1 MHAHSRFQS
10 LDPFGQRRGS
20 IPAADQKDRSSG
32 NENDACW
39 VQFSLQTLALGRTC
53 LTGCV
58 FTAFF
63 FLTMPLLKSYVTWNN
78 KGGVGKTTLTFHMA
92 THYALTHP
100 LETVL
105 VIDLCP
111 QANVSSAL
119 LRGTG
124 NVARLT
130 YERKT
135 VSFYLHQVSS
145 SYGLLTVNLQAFL
158 TQVNGLNNQIP
169 PNVYLLCGDI
179 HLETVAR
186 SLEQKRNANLA
197 DDSFWVFVTSSVR
210 YFIEGHFNNYEGK
223 SFFTPGVACQPGD
236 NRGWVVF
243 IDTNP
248 SFSVYTEIALL
259 AAQRLIIP
267 VNADDFSREALKS
280 LLHLVYG
287 IAEAELLPE
296 FKLYDHKLTFSYK
309 SKTNGLRLPLI
320 YLLIHNRATRYNL
333 RSAQA
338 FYQLFTSSLDALQC
352 AFKSNSKCFEPK
364 PVLNPL
370 LGPRVDQYFQDISD
384 FHTDGIVALH
394 HGCPLANL
402 AHYFSLR
409 RVPFLNGTVALN
421 SQQIGIHLQYLKNL
435 VAML

>member
-1 MHAHSRFQS
+1 
-10 LDPFGQRRGS
+10 
-20 IPAADQKDRSSG
+20 
-32 NENDACW
+32 
-39 VQFSLQTLALGRTC
+39 
-53 LTGCV
+53 
-58 FTAFF
+58 
-63 FLTMPLLKSYVTWNN
+63 MPLLKSYVTWNN

-92 THYALTHP
+92 TQYALTHP

-111 QANVSSAL
+111 QANVSSTL
-119 LRGTG
+119 LRGME

-145 SYGLLTVNLQAFL
+145 SYNLSTVNLQAFL
-158 TQVNGLNNQIP
+158 THVNGLNNQIP

-186 SLEQKRNANLA
+186 SLEQKRNANLV
-197 DDSFWVFVTSSVR
+197 DDSSWVFVTSSVR
-210 YFIEGHFNNYEGK
+210 YFIEGHFSGQ
-223 SFFTPGVACQPGD
+223 GVACQPGD

-280 LLHLVYG
+280 LLHLIYG
-287 IAEAELLPE
+287 IAEAELPLE

-320 YLLIHNRATRYNL
+320 HLLIHNRATRYNL
-333 RSAQA
+333 RSAKA
-338 FYQLFTSSLDALQC
+338 FSQLFTSSYDALQC
-352 AFKSNSKCFEPK
+352 AFNNNIECFAPK
-364 PVLNPL
+364 PP
-370 LGPRVDQYFQDISD
+370 GPGLHVDQYYVDVSD
-384 FHTDGIVALH
+384 FHTDGIVALY
-394 HGCPLANL
+394 HGCPLGNL
-402 AHYFSLR
+402 TNHFSLR
-409 RVPFLNGTVALN
+409 HVPFLDGTVALSN
-421 SQQIGIHLQYLKNL
+421 PQIKIHLQSLINL

>member
-1 MHAHSRFQS
+1 
-10 LDPFGQRRGS
+10 
-20 IPAADQKDRSSG
+20 
-32 NENDACW
+32 
-39 VQFSLQTLALGRTC
+39 
-53 LTGCV
+53 
-58 FTAFF
+58 
-63 FLTMPLLKSYVTWNN
+63 MPLLKSYVTWNN

-119 LRGTG
+119 LRGMG

-145 SYGLLTVNLQAFL
+145 SNGLLTVNLQAFL
-158 TQVNGLNNQIP
+158 TQVHGFNNRIP

-197 DDSFWVFVTSSVR
+197 DDSAWVFITSSVR
-210 YFIEGHFNNYEGK
+210 YFIEGH
-223 SFFTPGVACQPGD
+223 FTPGVACQPGD

-280 LLHLVYG
+280 LLHLIYG
-287 IAEAELLPE
+287 IAEAELPPE

-309 SKTNGLRLPLI
+309 SKMNGLRLPLI
-320 YLLIHNRATRYNL
+320 YLLIQNRATRYNL
-333 RSAQA
+333 RSAKA
-338 FYQLFTSSLDALQC
+338 FSQLFTSSYDALQC
-352 AFKSNSKCFEPK
+352 AFKSNIECFAPK
-364 PVLNPL
+364 PPGLH
-370 LGPRVDQYFQDISD
+370 VDQYYVDISD

-394 HGCPLANL
+394 HGCPLGNL
-402 AHYFSLR
+402 SNHFSLR
-409 RVPFLNGTVALN
+409 HVPFLYETVALSN
-421 SQQIGIHLQYLKNL
+421 PQINIHLQSLDNL
-435 VAML
+435 IAML

>member
-1 MHAHSRFQS
+1 
-10 LDPFGQRRGS
+10 
-20 IPAADQKDRSSG
+20 
-32 NENDACW
+32 
-39 VQFSLQTLALGRTC
+39 
-53 LTGCV
+53 
-58 FTAFF
+58 
-63 FLTMPLLKSYVTWNN
+63 MPLLKSYVTWNN

-92 THYALTHP
+92 TQYALTHP

-119 LRGTG
+119 LRGMG
-124 NVARLT
+124 NVTRLT

-135 VSFYLHQVSS
+135 MSFYLHQVSS
-145 SYGLLTVNLQAFL
+145 SNNLSIVNPPAFL
-158 TQVNGLNNQIP
+158 TQVSGFNNQIP
-169 PNVYLLCGDI
+169 SNVYLLCGDI

-197 DDSFWVFVTSSVR
+197 DDSAWVFITSSVR
-210 YFIEGHFNNYEGK
+210 YFIEGH
-223 SFFTPGVACQPGD
+223 FTPGVACQPGD

-259 AAQRLIIP
+259 AARRLIIP
-267 VNADDFSREALKS
+267 VNADDFSREGLKS

-287 IAEAELLPE
+287 IAEAELPPE
-296 FKLYDHKLTFSYK
+296 FKLYDHKLTFSFK

-333 RSAQA
+333 RSAEA
-338 FYQLFTSSLDALQC
+338 FSQLFSSSFDALQC
-352 AFKSNSKCFEPK
+352 AFKSNIGCFEPK
-364 PVLNPL
+364 PPGPL
-370 LGPRVDQYFQDISD
+370 VSQYFVDISD

-402 AHYFSLR
+402 TDYFSLR

-421 SQQIGIHLQYLKNL
+421 SQQIGIHLQCLNNL
-435 VAML
+435 VAKL

>member
-10 LDPFGQRRGS
+10 FDPFGQRRGS
-20 IPAADQKDRSSG
+20 LPAADQKDRSSG

-92 THYALTHP
+92 TQYALTHP
-100 LETVL
+100 LETIL

-119 LRGTG
+119 LRGMG

-145 SYGLLTVNLQAFL
+145 SYRFSTVNLRAFL

-197 DDSFWVFVTSSVR
+197 DDSSWVFVTSSVR
-210 YFIEGHFNNYEGK
+210 YFIEGHFYNDYAGTSLFK
-223 SFFTPGVACQPGD
+223 PGVACQPGD

-287 IAEAELLPE
+287 IAEAELPLE

-352 AFKSNSKCFEPK
+352 ALKSNSECFEQK
-364 PVLNPL
+364 P
-370 LGPRVDQYFQDISD
+370 LGPLQEPQVNQYLVDLYD

-394 HGCPLANL
+394 YGCPLA
-402 AHYFSLR
+402 A
-409 RVPFLNGTVALN
+409 
-421 SQQIGIHLQYLKNL
+421 LKNHYTPS
-435 VAML
+435 

>member
-1 MHAHSRFQS
+1 
-10 LDPFGQRRGS
+10 
-20 IPAADQKDRSSG
+20 
-32 NENDACW
+32 
-39 VQFSLQTLALGRTC
+39 
-53 LTGCV
+53 
-58 FTAFF
+58 
-63 FLTMPLLKSYVTWNN
+63 MPLLKSYVTWNN

-92 THYALTHP
+92 TQYALNHP

-105 VIDLCP
+105 VIDICP

-119 LRGTG
+119 LRGME

-130 YERKT
+130 YQRKT

-145 SYGLLTVNLQAFL
+145 SYDLSTVNLQAFL

-169 PNVYLLCGDI
+169 SNVYLLCGDI

-186 SLEQKRNANLA
+186 SLEQKRNANLV
-197 DDSFWVFVTSSVR
+197 DDSSWVFVTSSVR
-210 YFIEGHFNNYEGK
+210 YFIEGHCYNDYAGTP
-223 SFFTPGVACQPGD
+223 FFKPGVACQPG
-236 NRGWVVF
+236 GWVVF

-267 VNADDFSREALKS
+267 VNADNFSREALKS

-287 IAEAELLPE
+287 IAEAELPPE
-296 FKLYDHKLTFSYK
+296 FELYDHKLTFSYK
-309 SKTNGLRLPLI
+309 SKTKGLRLPLI

-338 FYQLFTSSLDALQC
+338 FHQLFTSSFDALQC
-352 AFKSNSKCFEPK
+352 ALKSNRECFEPK
-364 PVLNPL
+364 P
-370 LGPRVDQYFQDISD
+370 LGPLQEPQVNQYLVDLYD

-394 HGCPLANL
+394 YGCPLAAL
-402 AHYFSLR
+402 KKHYTLSS
-409 RVPFLNGTVALN
+409 VPIVNGTVALS
-421 SQQIGIHLQYLKNL
+421 SQQIDIHLQNLNNL
-435 VAML
+435 VAKL

>member
-1 MHAHSRFQS
+1 
-10 LDPFGQRRGS
+10 
-20 IPAADQKDRSSG
+20 
-32 NENDACW
+32 
-39 VQFSLQTLALGRTC
+39 
-53 LTGCV
+53 
-58 FTAFF
+58 
-63 FLTMPLLKSYVTWNN
+63 
-78 KGGVGKTTLTFHMA
+78 MA
-92 THYALTHP
+92 TQYALTHP
-100 LETVL
+100 WENVL

-119 LRGTG
+119 LRGMG
-124 NVARLT
+124 NVTRLT

-145 SYGLLTVNLQAFL
+145 SYGLSTVNLQAFL
-158 TQVNGLNNQIP
+158 TRVNGLNNQIP

-197 DDSFWVFVTSSVR
+197 DDSSWVFVTSSVR
-210 YFIEGHFNNYEGK
+210 YFIEGHFSGQ
-223 SFFTPGVACQPGD
+223 SFFTPGVASQPGD

-280 LLHLVYG
+280 LLHLIYG
-287 IAEAELLPE
+287 IAEAELPLE
-296 FKLYDHKLTFSYK
+296 FTLYDHKLTFSYK
-309 SKTNGLRLPLI
+309 CKTNDLRRPRI
-320 YLLIHNRATRYNL
+320 YLLIHNRATRYST
-333 RSAQA
+333 RSAEA
-338 FYQLFTSSLDALQC
+338 FSQLSKSSYDALQC
-352 AFKSNSKCFEPK
+352 AFSNNFECFALKQP
-364 PVLNPL
+364 
-370 LGPRVDQYFQDISD
+370 GPFGLHVDQYFVDIFD

-402 AHYFSLR
+402 TNHFSLR
-409 RVPFLNGTVALN
+409 HVSFLYGPVALSIPQIN
-421 SQQIGIHLQYLKNL
+421 SHLQCLKNL
-435 VAML
+435 IDLL

>member
-1 MHAHSRFQS
+1 
-10 LDPFGQRRGS
+10 
-20 IPAADQKDRSSG
+20 
-32 NENDACW
+32 
-39 VQFSLQTLALGRTC
+39 
-53 LTGCV
+53 
-58 FTAFF
+58 
-63 FLTMPLLKSYVTWNN
+63 MPLLKSYVTWNN

-92 THYALTHP
+92 TQYALTHP
-100 LETVL
+100 WENVL

-119 LRGTG
+119 LRGMG

-145 SYGLLTVNLQAFL
+145 SYGLSTVNLQAFL
-158 TQVNGLNNQIP
+158 TRVNGLNNQIP

-197 DDSFWVFVTSSVR
+197 DDSSWVFVTSSVR
-210 YFIEGHFNNYEGK
+210 YFIEGHFSGQ
-223 SFFTPGVACQPGD
+223 SFFTPGVASQPGD

-280 LLHLVYG
+280 LLHLIYG
-287 IAEAELLPE
+287 IAEAELPLE
-296 FKLYDHKLTFSYK
+296 FTLYDHKLTFSYK
-309 SKTNGLRLPLI
+309 CKTNGLRRPRI
-320 YLLIHNRATRYNL
+320 YLLIHNRATRYST
-333 RSAQA
+333 RSAEA
-338 FYQLFTSSLDALQC
+338 FSQLSKSSYDALQC
-352 AFKSNSKCFEPK
+352 AFSNNFECFALKQP
-364 PVLNPL
+364 
-370 LGPRVDQYFQDISD
+370 GPFGLHVDQYFVDIFD

-402 AHYFSLR
+402 TNHFSLR
-409 RVPFLNGTVALN
+409 HVSFLYGPVALSIPQIN
-421 SQQIGIHLQYLKNL
+421 SHLQCLKNL
-435 VAML
+435 IDLL

>member
-1 MHAHSRFQS
+1 
-10 LDPFGQRRGS
+10 
-20 IPAADQKDRSSG
+20 
-32 NENDACW
+32 
-39 VQFSLQTLALGRTC
+39 
-53 LTGCV
+53 
-58 FTAFF
+58 
-63 FLTMPLLKSYVTWNN
+63 
-78 KGGVGKTTLTFHMA
+78 MA
-92 THYALTHP
+92 TQYALTHP
-100 LETVL
+100 WENVL

-119 LRGTG
+119 LRGMG
-124 NVARLT
+124 NVTRLT

-145 SYGLLTVNLQAFL
+145 SYGLSTVNLQAFL
-158 TQVNGLNNQIP
+158 TRVNGLNNQIP

-197 DDSFWVFVTSSVR
+197 DDSSWVFVTSSVR
-210 YFIEGHFNNYEGK
+210 YFIEGHFSGQ
-223 SFFTPGVACQPGD
+223 SFFTPGVASQPGD

-280 LLHLVYG
+280 LLHLIYG
-287 IAEAELLPE
+287 IAEAELPLE
-296 FKLYDHKLTFSYK
+296 FTLYDHKLTFSYK
-309 SKTNGLRLPLI
+309 CKTNGLRRPRI
-320 YLLIHNRATRYNL
+320 YLLIHNRATRYST
-333 RSAQA
+333 RSAEA
-338 FYQLFTSSLDALQC
+338 FSQLSKSSYDALQC
-352 AFKSNSKCFEPK
+352 AFSNNFECFALKQP
-364 PVLNPL
+364 
-370 LGPRVDQYFQDISD
+370 GPFGLHVDQYFVDIFD

-402 AHYFSLR
+402 TNHFSLR
-409 RVPFLNGTVALN
+409 HVSFLYGPVALSIPQIN
-421 SQQIGIHLQYLKNL
+421 SHLQCLKNL
-435 VAML
+435 IDLL

>member
-1 MHAHSRFQS
+1 
-10 LDPFGQRRGS
+10 
-20 IPAADQKDRSSG
+20 
-32 NENDACW
+32 
-39 VQFSLQTLALGRTC
+39 
-53 LTGCV
+53 
-58 FTAFF
+58 
-63 FLTMPLLKSYVTWNN
+63 MPLLKSYVTWNN

-92 THYALTHP
+92 TQYALTHP
-100 LETVL
+100 SETVL

-119 LRGTG
+119 LRGME

-145 SYGLLTVNLQAFL
+145 SNGLLTVNLQAFL
-158 TQVNGLNNQIP
+158 TQVHGFNNQIP

-186 SLEQKRNANLA
+186 SLEQKRNANLV
-197 DDSFWVFVTSSVR
+197 DDSSWVFVTSSVL
-210 YFIEGHFNNYEGK
+210 YFIKGHFYNDYAGT
-223 SFFTPGVACQPGD
+223 SFFKPGVACQTGD

-280 LLHLVYG
+280 LLHLIYG
-287 IAEAELLPE
+287 IAEAELPPE
-296 FKLYDHKLTFSYK
+296 FKLYDHKLTFSHK
-309 SKTNGLRLPLI
+309 SKANGLRLPLI

-333 RSAQA
+333 RSAKA
-338 FYQLFTSSLDALQC
+338 FSQLFTSSYDALQC
-352 AFKSNSKCFEPK
+352 AFKSNIECFAPK
-364 PVLNPL
+364 PPGPL
-370 LGPRVDQYFQDISD
+370 GLHVDQYYVDISD

-394 HGCPLANL
+394 HGCPLGNL
-402 AHYFSLR
+402 SNHFSLR
-409 RVPFLNGTVALN
+409 HVPFLSGTVALSN
-421 SQQIGIHLQYLKNL
+421 LQINIHLQSLNNL
-435 VAML
+435 IAML

>member
-1 MHAHSRFQS
+1 
-10 LDPFGQRRGS
+10 
-20 IPAADQKDRSSG
+20 
-32 NENDACW
+32 
-39 VQFSLQTLALGRTC
+39 
-53 LTGCV
+53 
-58 FTAFF
+58 
-63 FLTMPLLKSYVTWNN
+63 MPLLKSYVTWNN

-92 THYALTHP
+92 TQYALTHP
-100 LETVL
+100 SETVL

-119 LRGTG
+119 LRGME
-124 NVARLT
+124 NVAQLT

-145 SYGLLTVNLQAFL
+145 SNGLLTVNLQAFL
-158 TQVNGLNNQIP
+158 TQVHGFNNQIP

-186 SLEQKRNANLA
+186 SLEQKRNANLV
-197 DDSFWVFVTSSVR
+197 DDSSWVFVTSSVL
-210 YFIEGHFNNYEGK
+210 YFIKGHFYNDYAGT
-223 SFFTPGVACQPGD
+223 SFFKPGVACQTGD

-267 VNADDFSREALKS
+267 VNADDFSREALKT
-280 LLHLVYG
+280 LLHLIYG
-287 IAEAELLPE
+287 IAEAELPPE

-309 SKTNGLRLPLI
+309 CKTNGLRRHRI
-320 YLLIHNRATRYNL
+320 YLLIHNRATRYST
-333 RSAQA
+333 RSAEA
-338 FYQLFTSSLDALQC
+338 FSQLSKSSYDALQC
-352 AFKSNSKCFEPK
+352 AFNNNIDCFELK
-364 PVLNPL
+364 PP
-370 LGPRVDQYFQDISD
+370 GPFGLPVDQYFVDISD

-402 AHYFSLR
+402 KNHFSLR
-409 RVPFLNGTVALN
+409 QVPFLYGPVAL
-421 SQQIGIHLQYLKNL
+421 SSPQIDIHLQCLNNL
-435 VAML
+435 IAML

>member
-1 MHAHSRFQS
+1 
-10 LDPFGQRRGS
+10 
-20 IPAADQKDRSSG
+20 
-32 NENDACW
+32 
-39 VQFSLQTLALGRTC
+39 
-53 LTGCV
+53 
-58 FTAFF
+58 
-63 FLTMPLLKSYVTWNN
+63 MPLLKSYVTWNN

-92 THYALTHP
+92 TQYALTHP
-100 LETVL
+100 WENVL

-119 LRGTG
+119 LRGMG
-124 NVARLT
+124 NVTRLT

-145 SYGLLTVNLQAFL
+145 SYGLSTVNLQAFL
-158 TQVNGLNNQIP
+158 TRVNGLNNQIP

-186 SLEQKRNANLA
+186 SLEQKRNANPA
-197 DDSFWVFVTSSVR
+197 DDSSWVFVTSSVR
-210 YFIEGHFNNYEGK
+210 YFIEGQFSGQ

-280 LLHLVYG
+280 LLHLIYG
-287 IAEAELLPE
+287 IAEAELPPE

-309 SKTNGLRLPLI
+309 SKMNGLRLPLI

-333 RSAQA
+333 RSAEA
-338 FYQLFTSSLDALQC
+338 FSQLFTSSFDALQY
-352 AFKSNSKCFEPK
+352 AFKSNIWCFEPK
-364 PVLNPL
+364 PP
-370 LGPRVDQYFQDISD
+370 LGPGPLVNQYFVDISD

-402 AHYFSLR
+402 KNHFSLR
-409 RVPFLNGTVALN
+409 QVSFLYGPVALSN
-421 SQQIGIHLQYLKNL
+421 PQIDIHLQCLNNL
-435 VAML
+435 IAML

>member
-1 MHAHSRFQS
+1 
-10 LDPFGQRRGS
+10 
-20 IPAADQKDRSSG
+20 
-32 NENDACW
+32 
-39 VQFSLQTLALGRTC
+39 
-53 LTGCV
+53 
-58 FTAFF
+58 
-63 FLTMPLLKSYVTWNN
+63 MPLLKSYVTWNN

-92 THYALTHP
+92 TQYALTHP

-119 LRGTG
+119 LRGMG
-124 NVARLT
+124 NVTRLT

-135 VSFYLHQVSS
+135 VSFYLHQVSN
-145 SYGLLTVNLQAFL
+145 SYDLSTVNLQTFL
-158 TQVNGLNNQIP
+158 TQVNGQNGFNNQIP
-169 PNVYLLCGDI
+169 RNVYLLCGDI

-197 DDSFWVFVTSSVR
+197 DDSSWVFVTSSVR
-210 YFIEGHFNNYEGK
+210 YFIEGHF
-223 SFFTPGVACQPGD
+223 TPGVACQPRD
-236 NRGWVVF
+236 NREWVVF

-280 LLHLVYG
+280 LLHLIYG
-287 IAEAELLPE
+287 IAEAELPFE

-309 SKTNGLRLPLI
+309 SKTNRLRLPLI

-333 RSAQA
+333 RSAEA
-338 FYQLFTSSLDALQC
+338 FSQLFTSSYDALQC
-352 AFKSNSKCFEPK
+352 AFNNNIECFVPK
-364 PVLNPL
+364 PPGPL
-370 LGPRVDQYFQDISD
+370 GLHVNQYFVDISD

-394 HGCPLANL
+394 HGCPLGNL
-402 AHYFSLR
+402 KNYFSLR
-409 RVPFLNGTVALN
+409 QVPFLYGTVAL
-421 SQQIGIHLQYLKNL
+421 SSPQIDIHLQSLNNL
-435 VAML
+435 IVML

>member
-1 MHAHSRFQS
+1 
-10 LDPFGQRRGS
+10 
-20 IPAADQKDRSSG
+20 
-32 NENDACW
+32 
-39 VQFSLQTLALGRTC
+39 
-53 LTGCV
+53 
-58 FTAFF
+58 
-63 FLTMPLLKSYVTWNN
+63 MPLLKSYVTWNN

-92 THYALTHP
+92 TQYALDHP
-100 LETVL
+100 DENVL
-105 VIDLCP
+105 VVDLCP

-119 LRGTG
+119 LRGMG

-145 SYGLLTVNLQAFL
+145 SYRLSTLNLQAFL

-197 DDSFWVFVTSSVR
+197 DDSSWVFVTSSVR
-210 YFIEGHFNNYEGK
+210 YFIEGHFSGQ

-267 VNADDFSREALKS
+267 VTADDFSREALKS
-280 LLHLVYG
+280 LLHLIYG
-287 IAEAELLPE
+287 IAEAELPPE

-333 RSAQA
+333 RSAKA
-338 FYQLFTSSLDALQC
+338 FSQLFTSSFDALQC
-352 AFKSNSKCFEPK
+352 AFKSNTECFAPK
-364 PVLNPL
+364 PPRPL
-370 LGPRVDQYFQDISD
+370 GLHVDQYFVDISD

-402 AHYFSLR
+402 TNHFSLR
-409 RVPFLNGTVALN
+409 HVPFLCETVALSR
-421 SQQIGIHLQYLKNL
+421 SQIYIHLQCLKSL
-435 VAML
+435 IAML

>member
-1 MHAHSRFQS
+1 
-10 LDPFGQRRGS
+10 
-20 IPAADQKDRSSG
+20 
-32 NENDACW
+32 
-39 VQFSLQTLALGRTC
+39 
-53 LTGCV
+53 
-58 FTAFF
+58 
-63 FLTMPLLKSYVTWNN
+63 MPLLKSYVTWNN

-92 THYALTHP
+92 TQYALNHP

-119 LRGTG
+119 LRGMG
-124 NVARLT
+124 NVTRLT

-145 SYGLLTVNLQAFL
+145 SYGLSTVNLQAFL
-158 TQVNGLNNQIP
+158 TRVNGLNNQIP

-197 DDSFWVFVTSSVR
+197 DDSSWVFVTSSVR
-210 YFIEGHFNNYEGK
+210 YFIEGHFSGQ
-223 SFFTPGVACQPGD
+223 SFFTPGVASQPGD

-280 LLHLVYG
+280 LLHLIYG
-287 IAEAELLPE
+287 IAEAELPLE
-296 FKLYDHKLTFSYK
+296 FTLYDHKLTFSYK
-309 SKTNGLRLPLI
+309 CKTNGLRRPRI
-320 YLLIHNRATRYNL
+320 YLLIHNRATRYST
-333 RSAQA
+333 RSAEA
-338 FYQLFTSSLDALQC
+338 FSQLSKSSYDALQC
-352 AFKSNSKCFEPK
+352 AFSNNFECFALKQP
-364 PVLNPL
+364 
-370 LGPRVDQYFQDISD
+370 GPFGLHVDQYFVDIFD

-402 AHYFSLR
+402 TNHFSLR
-409 RVPFLNGTVALN
+409 HVSFLYGPVALSIPQIN
-421 SQQIGIHLQYLKNL
+421 SHLQCLKNL
-435 VAML
+435 IDLL